1 MVYILTS
8 EEHRD
13 ICVLINPLRRNYT
26 SICIKDCVSPYI
38 IRMDTVPTVP
48 TKHQKAPAP
57 KRKVHVAVL
66 VAPAPTAEVGVL
78 SGPANQAGV
87 DGMDAFFRNFVS
99 DAFSGP

>member
-26 SICIKDCVSPYI
+26 SICIKDYVSLHI
-38 IRMDTVPTVP
+38 IRMDTVP

-57 KRKVHVAVL
+57 KRPVHVAVV
-66 VAPAPTAEVGVL
+66 VALAPTAVDPID
-78 SGPANQAGV
+78 PANQAGV
-87 DGMDAFFRNFVS
+87 DGTSAYVRNMCLGLY
-99 DAFSGP
+99 GP